1 MSIRKGAESAFLKIS
16 GKLAGGIDCLKTNM
30 QEITHKTMVT
40 VKKKVGGNKPLI
52 TVFAG
57 QCHQKELSK
66 KPQSHMLFLVS

>member
-16 GKLAGGIDCLKTNM
+16 GKLAGGIDCLKTNR
-30 QEITHKTMVT
+30 QEVTHKTMVP
-40 VKKKVGGNKPLI
+40 VKTKFGGNEPLI

-66 KPQSHMLFLVS
+66 KPQSHKLFLAS

>member
-40 VKKKVGGNKPLI
+40 VKKK
-52 TVFAG
+52 
-57 QCHQKELSK
+57 
-66 KPQSHMLFLVS
+66 